1 MPFHEKSIALNVT
14 RPSAT
19 RVGSPFD
26 GYVTEM
32 AYTRHHHAALDP
44 GKAVWVAKKA
54 GCATPAMRYA
64 CELGFGQ
71 GLSLAIH
78 ASAGEIQWWG
88 VDLIPEHV
96 EFARSLLDDPSARA
110 RLVCAS
116 FDEFDAREDLPPFDF
131 IALHGVWSWVSPQNR
146 TRITAFIERRLAPN
160 GIVYVGYNALPGWG
174 PALSLRELLVASAAQ
189 VQSARLEDRIE
200 AAMVFVAQ
208 LVAAD
213 PRILDSQ
220 PQFEKQLRE
229 IRSKKKSYLAHEY
242 FNRDWHPMHFSQ
254 VATELMPIGLRYL
267 GQADFSDSYDQ
278 WRLSE
283 TQRALLGAIDDPVL
297 RETARDVILDRRFRR
312 DYWLRSEGA
321 VTRSA
326 CKLREARL
334 WLPPTISSPGAGA
347 REETPA
353 EAPMEMP
360 TEVKAWVA
368 SLGTAGA
375 IVTRSLETTADH
387 AALSYA
393 LGRGWVELACEPAAS
408 EASRDRVAKINRRLL
423 ERVAEE
429 SEISVLASHL
439 TGSGVELGWWTLALL
454 AAMRRETRAD
464 AVIDRVLAQAAGLG
478 IALARAGFALTP
490 EETRQEL
497 QTRHS
502 ALVTQADIF
511 RESFAI

>member
-1 MPFHEKSIALNVT
+1 MPFHEKSVAIKVT
-14 RPSAT
+14 QLLAT
-19 RVGSPFD
+19 RVGSPSD
-26 GYVTEM
+26 GYVTDL
-32 AYTRHHHAALDP
+32 AYTRHHHASLDP
-44 GKAVWVAKKA
+44 SKAVWVATRA
-54 GCATPAMRYA
+54 GLATPAIRTA

-78 ASAGEIQWWG
+78 ASAGETQWWG

-96 EFARSLLDDPSARA
+96 EFARSLLDEPAARE

-116 FDEFDAREDLPPFDF
+116 FDEFDTRADLPRFDF

-146 TRITAFIERRLAPN
+146 ARITAFIDRRLAPN

-189 VQSARLEDRIE
+189 VDSARLEDRID
-200 AAMVFVAQ
+200 AAMDFVTQ

-220 PQFEKQLRE
+220 PQFAKQLRE

-254 VATELMPIGLRYL
+254 VATELTPIGLSYL

-283 TQRALLGAIDDPVL
+283 TQRGLLGEIDDVVL

-312 DYWLRSEGA
+312 DYWRRSEGA
-321 VTRSA
+321 VTGSS
-326 CKLREARL
+326 CNLLEARL
-334 WLPPTISSPGAGA
+334 WVPPKVGLSKASA
-347 REETPA
+347 PA
-353 EAPMEMP
+353 EVPA
-360 TEVKAWVA
+360 EVIAWVA
-368 SLGTAGA
+368 SLGAAGS
-375 IVTRSLETTADH
+375 IVTRSLDTAADR
-387 AALSYA
+387 AALGYA
-393 LGRGWVELACEPAAS
+393 LGQGWVELARKPAVTA
-408 EASRDRVAKINRRLL
+408 ASRDRVAKINRRLL
-423 ERVAEE
+423 ELVAAD

-439 TGSGVELGWWTLALL
+439 TGSGVEVGWWTLALL
-454 AAMRRETRAD
+454 SAMRCDTRAN
-464 AVIDRVLAQAAGLG
+464 AVIDQVLAQAERLG